1 MTTQGESMA
10 LGREKTLTMSLLMTL
25 DKANFVGNVH
35 GGVMLKMLDEA
46 AYACATRYAGAYVV
60 TLAVDQ
66 VTFKQPVH
74 IGELVTF
81 LASVNYTGHTS
92 LEIGVKVIAEDIK
105 TRQRRHTN
113 SCYFT
118 MVALDEQGK
127 STPVPSLEPTTE
139 EEKRRCAAAKR
150 RRDFRREVEE
160 RHRQIRSED

>member
-1 MTTQGESMA
+1 MTTQGESVTVE
-10 LGREKTLTMSLLMTL
+10 REKTLTMSLLMTP

-81 LASVNYTGHTS
+81 LASVNYTGRTS

-118 MVALDEQGK
+118 MVALDENGK
-127 STPVPSLEPTTE
+127 STPVPPLEPATE
-139 EEKRRCAAAKR
+139 EEKRRCAAAER
-150 RRDFRREVEE
+150 RRDFRREIEE
-160 RHRQIRSED
+160 RHRQIRGED

>member
-118 MVALDEQGK
+118 IVALDEQGK
-127 STPVPSLEPTTE
+127 STPVPPLEPTTE

-150 RRDFRREVEE
+150 RRDFRRQVEE

>member
-1 MTTQGESMA
+1 MTTQGESVA
-10 LGREKTLTMSLLMTL
+10 LEREKTLTMSLLMTP

-35 GGVMLKMLDEA
+35 GGVMLKMLDET

>member
-1 MTTQGESMA
+1 MTTQDESVA
-10 LGREKTLTMSLLMTL
+10 LEREKTLTMSLLMTP

>member
-127 STPVPSLEPTTE
+127 STPVPPLEPTTE

-150 RRDFRREVEE
+150 RRDFRRQVEE

>member
-1 MTTQGESMA
+1 MTTQDESVA
-10 LGREKTLTMSLLMTL
+10 LEREKTLTMSLLMTP

-35 GGVMLKMLDEA
+35 GGVMLKMLDET

>member
-10 LGREKTLTMSLLMTL
+10 LGRGKTLTISLLMTL

-66 VTFKQPVH
+66 VTFEQPVH

-118 MVALDEQGK
+118 IVALDEQGK
-127 STPVPSLEPTTE
+127 STPVPPLEPTTE

-150 RRDFRREVEE
+150 RRDFRRQVEE

>member
-46 AYACATRYAGAYVV
+46 AYACATRCAGAYLV

-118 MVALDEQGK
+118 IVALDEQGK
-127 STPVPSLEPTTE
+127 STPVPPLEPTTE

-150 RRDFRREVEE
+150 RRDFRRQVEE

>member
-1 MTTQGESMA
+1 MQV
-10 LGREKTLTMSLLMTL
+10 R
-25 DKANFVGNVH
+25 
-35 GGVMLKMLDEA
+35 
-46 AYACATRYAGAYVV
+46 AYVV

-127 STPVPSLEPTTE
+127 STPVPPLEPTTE

-150 RRDFRREVEE
+150 RRDFRRQVEE